1 MMSIGPQVVVPL
13 GQTLGGIEYLS
24 LFLLLILN
32 IHANLCQYFGVFS
45 YYSYFCYR

>member
-13 GQTLGGIEYLS
+13 GQTLGGIGNLS
-24 LFLLLILN
+24 LFQLPILN
-32 IHANLCQYFGVFS
+32 IQANLRQYCGVFS